1 MGAGEVVGQAW
12 TISACMVDGHILG
25 LKQALDIRTNI
36 ALSQWYQY
44 SCVHTGGWFFNH
56 LQLSAPVCFCSH
68 HHFKC
73 PEGEDRQSAEHVSYG
88 RLIEVIGWFFFDL
101 HILGYVEDKDTG
113 LSFHLPGGLGWLVY
127 VEVPSRDVGMTP
139 EETLE
144 QFRGEIPTLG
154 LLGSPHLIPNQT
166 PYVIDSEVQ
175 LVCKYLKAY
184 KERKIDR
191 LYKNGGM
198 L

>member
-1 MGAGEVVGQAW
+1 MWIRYV
-12 TISACMVDGHILG
+12 LG
-25 LKQALDIRTNI
+25 LKQAFDMRTNI
-36 ALSQWYQY
+36 SGTNIHMYTLVGGLSTIC
-44 SCVHTGGWFFNH
+44 SS
-56 LQLSAPVCFCSH
+56 QLLFVFCSH
-68 HHFKC
+68 HRIFKG
-73 PEGEDRQSAEHVSYG
+73 PEDEDKQSAEHVSYG

-101 HILGYVEDKDTG
+101 LILGYVEDKDTG

-144 QFRGEIPTLG
+144 QFRGDIPTLG

-184 KERKIDR
+184 KERRIDR